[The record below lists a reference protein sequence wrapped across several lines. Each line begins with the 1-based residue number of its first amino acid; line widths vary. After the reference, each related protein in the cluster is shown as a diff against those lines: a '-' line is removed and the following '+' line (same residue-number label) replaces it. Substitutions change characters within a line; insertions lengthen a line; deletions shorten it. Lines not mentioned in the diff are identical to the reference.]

1 LVNRPCKNLVDS
13 RPCTWRR
20 VRDGKWHATLG
31 MFRMAVVE
39 VAAVDR
45 QRRRNM
51 GVGGWLVREE
61 RVKI

>member
-1 LVNRPCKNLVDS
+1 
-13 RPCTWRR
+13 
-20 VRDGKWHATLG
+20 
-31 MFRMAVVE
+31 MAVVE

-51 GVGGWLVREE
+51 GVGGWLVREG